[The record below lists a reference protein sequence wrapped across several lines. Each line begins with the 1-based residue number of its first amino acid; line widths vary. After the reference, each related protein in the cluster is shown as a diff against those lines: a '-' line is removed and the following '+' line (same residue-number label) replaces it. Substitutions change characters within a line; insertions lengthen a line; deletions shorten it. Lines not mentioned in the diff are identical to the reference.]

1 VPRFR
6 RDTWR
11 NSVGPR
17 LLALLLAACWLGAC
31 VPDTSDGSAGPSEL
45 SPEGRP
51 NILIIVADDL
61 GYTDLGVYGGEI
73 GTPNLDA
80 LAGSGVLFT
89 RFYSSPTC
97 SPTRAMLLTGTD
109 HHLAG
114 LGTMAGD
121 HTPNQQGQPGYE
133 GFLNFRV
140 VTVAELLRDAGYHTY
155 MTGKW
160 HLGLEEETGPAERG
174 FERSFALLPGGG
186 GHFDDLDLSAGH
198 TRAIYR
204 ENGIVTPLPE
214 EFYSTRFYAER
225 MIDYIDGG
233 RGDGRP
239 FFAYLAF
246 TAPHW
251 PLQAPDSS
259 IARHAGAY
267 DGGYDELLT
276 ERLERLESLGL
287 LSAEVQPPALLPG
300 ERAWKQL
307 TAAERRVEARRM
319 EIFAAMVHDLDLY
332 VGRVVDYLKGI
343 GEFENTFIFFMSD
356 NGAEG
361 HDLEA
366 YWPELGPAIRE
377 CCDNSYE
384 NMGRADSYIYYGP
397 NWARAGVGPSR
408 LFKGFATEGGIR
420 VPAFAS
426 FPGGLAGG
434 RRYEAFASVMD
445 LTPTVL
451 DLAGVSHPGSRYRGR
466 EVEPMR
472 GISML
477 SMLRRESDRV
487 HELDHVMG
495 WELFGRRA
503 MRQGNW
509 KLVWTTHPFGP
520 DDWELFNLAEDPAE
534 SRDLSSQYAGR
545 RGELLGLWDRYVE
558 EVGVLLPSEPMTTY

>member
-1 VPRFR
+1 MPRFR

-11 NSVGPR
+11 AGVGPR
-17 LLALLLAACWLGAC
+17 LLLLLFMACWPGAC
-31 VPDTSDGSAGPSEL
+31 VPDTSGGSAASSEL

-61 GYTDLGVYGGEI
+61 GYSDLGAYGGEI

-80 LAGSGVLFT
+80 LSRSGVLFT

-133 GFLNFRV
+133 GYLNFRV

-160 HLGLEEETGPAERG
+160 HLGLEEETGPANRG
-174 FERSFALLPGGG
+174 FERSFALLPGGA
-186 GHFDDLDLSAGH
+186 GHFDDLDLAGG
-198 TRAIYR
+198 RSGAIYR
-204 ENGIVTPLPE
+204 EDGVLTPLPE
-214 EFYSTRFYAER
+214 DFYSTRFYAER
-225 MIDYIDGG
+225 MIDYIDDG
-233 RGDGRP
+233 RVDGRP

-267 DGGYDELLT
+267 GGGYDALLS
-276 ERLERLESLGL
+276 ERLERMKSLGL
-287 LSAEVQPPALLPG
+287 LSAEVQPPARLPG
-300 ERAWKQL
+300 ERAWEEL
-307 TAAERRVEARRM
+307 TAAERRVEARKM

-332 VGRVVDYLKGI
+332 VGRVGDYLKRV
-343 GEFENTFIFFMSD
+343 GEYENTFIFFMSD

-366 YWPELGPAIRE
+366 YWPELAPAIRE

-384 NMGRADSYIYYGP
+384 NMGRPDSYIYYGP

-408 LFKGFATEGGIR
+408 LFKGFTTEGGIL

-426 FPGGLAGG
+426 YPEGLAGG
-434 RRYEAFASVMD
+434 RRYDGLASVMD
-445 LTPTVL
+445 LMPTVL
-451 DLAGVSHPGSRYRGR
+451 DLAGVPHPGTRYRGR
-466 EVEPMR
+466 EVESMR

-477 SMLRRESDRV
+477 HMLRRESDRV
-487 HELDHVMG
+487 HEPDHVMG

-503 MRQGNW
+503 IRQGDW
-509 KLVWTTHPFGP
+509 KLVWTTDPLGP

-534 SRDLSSQYAGR
+534 SRNLSTQYADR
-545 RGELLGLWDRYVE
+545 RRELLGRWDRYVQ
-558 EVGVLLPSEPMTTY
+558 EVGVLLPNEPMTTY

>member
-1 VPRFR
+1 
-6 RDTWR
+6 
-11 NSVGPR
+11 
-17 LLALLLAACWLGAC
+17 LLLVACWPGAC
-31 VPDTSDGSAGPSEL
+31 APAAPEGSDGPSEL
-45 SPEGRP
+45 SPTGHP
-51 NILIIVADDL
+51 NILIIVVDDL

-73 GTPNLDA
+73 GTPNLDV
-80 LAGSGVLFT
+80 LARSGVLFT
-89 RFYSSPTC
+89 RFYSAPTC

-121 HTPNQQGQPGYE
+121 HTPNQRDQPGYE
-133 GFLNFRV
+133 GYLNFRV

-160 HLGLEEETGPAERG
+160 HLGLEEKTGPANRG

-186 GHFDDLDLSAGH
+186 GHFDDLDLRAGH
-198 TRAIYR
+198 AGAVYR
-204 ENGIVTPLPE
+204 EDSVLTALPDD
-214 EFYSTRFYAER
+214 FYSTRFYAER
-225 MIDYIDGG
+225 MIEYIDGG
-233 RGDGRP
+233 RADGRP

-259 IARHAGAY
+259 IARYAGAY

-276 ERLERLESLGL
+276 ERLERLQSLGL
-287 LSAEVQPPALLPG
+287 LSAEVQPPARLPG
-300 ERAWKQL
+300 EPAWEEL
-307 TAAERRVEARRM
+307 TEEERRVEARKM

-332 VGRVVDYLKGI
+332 VGRVLDYLKRI
-343 GEFENTFIFFMSD
+343 GEYEKTFIFFMSD

-377 CCDNSYE
+377 CCDNSLQ

-408 LFKGFATEGGIR
+408 LFKGFTTEGGIL
-420 VPAFAS
+420 VPAFVS
-426 FPGGLAGG
+426 FPAGLAGG
-434 RRYEAFASVMD
+434 RRYGAVASVMD
-445 LTPTVL
+445 LMPTVL
-451 DLAGVSHPGSRYRGR
+451 DLAGVSHPGSSFRGR

-472 GISML
+472 GGSML
-477 SMLRRESDRV
+477 PMLIGEADRV
-487 HELDHVMG
+487 HEPDNVMG

-503 MRQGNW
+503 IRQGDW

-520 DDWELFNLAEDPAE
+520 DDWGLFNLAEDPAE
-534 SRDLSSQYAGR
+534 SRDLSSRHADR
-545 RGELLGLWDRYVE
+545 RRELIGLWDRYVE
-558 EVGVLLPSEPMTTY
+558 EVGVMLPSEPMRTY